1 VWVSESSL
9 GLALGETGGRN
20 LVIILASKRQRGAS
34 GYTCRRSDE
43 TRALATRA
51 VRRQGRF
58 VDRTRDV
65 RVARPLLRYL
75 MVLALALSA
84 VSLTACGPPPAL
96 PKAELDAKKLP
107 KKHPKIT
114 ATQKKNCRSC
124 HKEAP
129 AIRK

>member
-1 VWVSESSL
+1 M
-9 GLALGETGGRN
+9 
-20 LVIILASKRQRGAS
+20 IILASKRERAAR

-43 TRALATRA
+43 TRELATGA
-51 VRRQGRF
+51 MGRQGRV
-58 VDRTRDV
+58 VDRTRDAA
-65 RVARPLLRYL
+65 VARPLLRYL

-96 PKAELDAKKLP
+96 PKADLDAKKLP